1 MSEECVC
8 LQRKANSLLNPVYL
22 QQALDENNRFYV
34 AEQYGVIHQ
43 YSPSWTKEENSILLD
58 ISSDVVHDGTLL
70 DERGLLGFTL
80 HPDYNRNRK
89 LYLYSIRK
97 YNQNDYAYVTEVILG
112 EKNGKYTENVLLA
125 IKQPHHQRN
134 GGQILFGKDNFLY
147 IFVGDGGSED
157 GSSDAHTNL
166 AQNSSSLLGKILRID
181 VSNYDIVSDRPQ
193 NYRVP
198 NDNPFVNNASW
209 LPEIYAYGCRNM
221 WRCSVDM
228 GSNNGDIYCGD
239 TGSIFQEEID
249 IIRAGG
255 NYGWNIKEGNH
266 CNKPGYCSKLEN
278 EVLPIY
284 TYNYKQFSAVIGG
297 YVYRGKVISK
307 LFGKY
312 LFADV
317 AFSEFYTLIRNN
329 SQWITGNVSV
339 CPEEMCPCNAR
350 FQPGM
355 SLISFGQD
363 NQGELYTIMI
373 SPNKPAAD
381 AID

>member
-1 MSEECVC
+1 MQLRFELRSLSKSLNILCSFITVLVVPCLTQMSEECVC

-228 GSNNGDIYCGD
+228 
-239 TGSIFQEEID
+239 
-249 IIRAGG
+249 
-255 NYGWNIKEGNH
+255 
-266 CNKPGYCSKLEN
+266 EN

-297 YVYRGKVISK
+297 YVYRGKVLSK

-350 FQPGM
+350 SQPGM

-363 NQGELYTIMI
+363 NQEKQVLHAVPQEFGSMFT
-373 SPNKPAAD
+373 
-381 AID
+381 